1 MRSALLFV
9 LAFSIITPGLAQ
21 NDVQIIEPAQKDS
34 VRDQYI
40 RRFPDHF
47 FLYPVLKQR
56 LLSFELQK
64 TDRTSTLTFKPNS
77 AYNFGMGAYLFEL
90 AFDLTFAVPINEQRR
105 ELYGKSHARD
115 LQLNILGKSFGLDAF
130 YQRYTGFY
138 KMDSNSPVTG
148 GMPYPQ
154 RKDIESKNYGFTG
167 SYIFNKEK
175 FSFRSVYN
183 FAERQLSSKGSFVM
197 SASLS
202 RFNLSA
208 DSSILNAGEEVT
220 FGKQVSFT
228 RLRYTTLGIAPGYTY
243 SLIFKSFFLNG
254 TLSIGPANHWITYRL
269 QGERDRYETTIN
281 TFAAARIGIGYN
293 GERFFG
299 GVTFITQGSTVKFEN
314 VQFSNNNSTFRML
327 IGYRFR
333 ESGFLK
339 KRVWDLVP
347 FKI

>member
-1 MRSALLFV
+1 
-9 LAFSIITPGLAQ
+9 
-21 NDVQIIEPAQKDS
+21 
-34 VRDQYI
+34 
-40 RRFPDHF
+40 
-47 FLYPVLKQR
+47 
-56 LLSFELQK
+56 
-64 TDRTSTLTFKPNS
+64 
-77 AYNFGMGAYLFEL
+77 
-90 AFDLTFAVPINEQRR
+90 
-105 ELYGKSHARD
+105 
-115 LQLNILGKSFGLDAF
+115 
-130 YQRYTGFY
+130 
-138 KMDSNSPVTG
+138 
-148 GMPYPQ
+148 
-154 RKDIESKNYGFTG
+154 
-167 SYIFNKEK
+167 
-175 FSFRSVYN
+175 
-183 FAERQLSSKGSFVM
+183 M

-269 QGERDRYETTIN
+269 QGERDHYETTIN